1 MSLQIDSLYLEY
13 GKEYCIFI
21 KLTSE
26 TENKKKRKRK
36 QKIAGI
42 SCWPFFYFIFYTT
55 TEGSLTKLTTV
66 FRF

>member
-26 TENKKKRKRK
+26 TENKKKKK
-36 QKIAGI
+36 KK
-42 SCWPFFYFIFYTT
+42 
-55 TEGSLTKLTTV
+55 TKNS
-66 FRF
+66 RD